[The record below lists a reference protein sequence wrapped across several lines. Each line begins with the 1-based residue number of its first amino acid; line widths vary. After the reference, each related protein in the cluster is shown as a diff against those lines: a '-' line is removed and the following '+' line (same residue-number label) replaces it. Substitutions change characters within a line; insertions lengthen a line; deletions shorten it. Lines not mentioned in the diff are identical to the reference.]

1 MKFFDIFD
9 KKAEKGNWPEF
20 FINLIDFLGEL
31 QWVSNSDDKLQD
43 TYFSVL
49 SEEDINGGLKII
61 ISVIKSDDTHCTIN
75 AEHHEDISVMSVY
88 CLMDDNGVQL
98 YGFYKHNKKI
108 ETVISGKESNRI
120 KSKFKD
126 LHDKLINLRT
136 K

>member
-61 ISVIKSDDTHCTIN
+61 I
-75 AEHHEDISVMSVY
+75 
-88 CLMDDNGVQL
+88 
-98 YGFYKHNKKI
+98 
-108 ETVISGKESNRI
+108 
-120 KSKFKD
+120 
-126 LHDKLINLRT
+126 
-136 K
+136 